1 MANEERLAQLQAALD
16 ELVEPV
22 PISDKEVELRSEDSL
37 NTAQESFNRAQAS
50 YIESV
55 ARLEG
60 KIAAEKAIEDLPLP
74 DDSVEEESEEET
86 EEEE

>member
-1 MANEERLAQLQAALD
+1 MANEERIAQLQTALD

-22 PISDKEVELRSEDSL
+22 PISDKEIELRSEDGLVS
-37 NTAQESFNRAQAS
+37 AKESFDRAVSS
-50 YIESV
+50 YEETK
-55 ARLEG
+55 ARIEG
-60 KIAAEKAIEDLPLP
+60 KLEAEKAIEDLPLP